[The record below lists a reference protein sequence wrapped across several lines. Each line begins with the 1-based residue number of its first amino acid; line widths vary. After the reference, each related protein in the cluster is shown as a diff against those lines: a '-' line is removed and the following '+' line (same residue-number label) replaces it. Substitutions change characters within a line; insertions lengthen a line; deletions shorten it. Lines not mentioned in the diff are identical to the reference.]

1 MEKYSQFRDKG
12 TRPLSY
18 RIDMR
23 KLTRHAGTAIAPF
36 LPVPSPPASVVLT
49 PIYTFLFLFRAPF
62 VLSLTVFYFGV
73 LEWLPVGGAI
83 KYVVLW
89 LLLGVTGVWWV
100 DFQVD
105 GVKRGYVIF
114 TDGNFRSASADSM

>member
-1 MEKYSQFRDKG
+1 M
-12 TRPLSY
+12 
-18 RIDMR
+18 
-23 KLTRHAGTAIAPF
+23 
-36 LPVPSPPASVVLT
+36 PVPSPPTSIVWT

-62 VLSLTVFYFGV
+62 VLSLSVFYFGAV
-73 LEWLPVGGAI
+73 EYLPVGGTL

-105 GVKRGYVIF
+105 GVKRGYVILQRKRQPQ
-114 TDGNFRSASADSM
+114 TAQDHIS